1 VISTGWTLLKQGNID
16 NQKAPAEFEHLV
28 RTHCRP
34 RLGEISTGAP

>member
-28 RTHCRP
+28 RAHCQP
-34 RLGEISTGAP
+34 RQGEISTGAP